1 MGKRASQAV
10 LDALG
15 GSSRTRIDRSII
27 VDLKSVKNATE
38 LEGFRAAHV
47 RDGAALASYF
57 AWLEEALARGEKVSE
72 ARGADE
78 LEACRRK
85 LEHFRGLSFT
95 TISSTGPNGAIIHYS
110 PDPQSCPD
118 IDPKQMYLWCVCCG
132 SVPYLLLTRPH
143 AATRAASSPMARRT

>member
-38 LEGFRAAHV
+38 LDGFRAAHV

-57 AWLEEALARGEKVSE
+57 AWLEEAL

-132 SVPYLLLTRPH
+132 SVSYLLLTRPD